1 MNTELLHQL
10 IIYQKSYFEL
20 IHNFFVKFVGKNP
33 DDFKDFESLGLY
45 IKEIYE
51 NNKNNI
57 SYLSHLIQIR
67 KDFLEK
73 LVNLYKTESA
83 QAFKAAQNLD
93 VFKINLGGSSRF
105 LKTQLNAVRK
115 SLLLTDLVLI
125 PDPIL
130 PWIENERAEEKLKN
144 LRIIE
149 AVYFVLHLKDLLAE
163 DFEIPPFFIFPS
175 WEKMLEEKDEI
186 TKENLNHLLFEF
198 LSFYLKCEI
207 NSEKDLIS
215 YLSKDS
221 NNFFKT
227 VEEERLFISPNG
239 MEIHNLK
246 DSLINYRDYASEHR
260 TVEWCE
266 KNLASDIHVI
276 VNGIAERLVPQYHLF
291 ENSHEMSSNPYL
303 CLPEHAHYYNLISKM
318 SWSFKVDNPIDKQ
331 TDTILNVLT
340 SQRLDYLANFNDDEI
355 KMLRKADEHISFKN
369 EMRTFISSISNVKN
383 EDINYVSR
391 EFSQFLNIRIKQHIK
406 ELDEL
411 KSKYRSKNIHTLMLA
426 GGTLAVNFMPLLGQ
440 LISVIGAGSVGMKYL
455 GDKLDK
461 KHDFQKAK
469 SSYVGVIALAKQR
482 GQ

>member
-1 MNTELLHQL
+1 
-10 IIYQKSYFEL
+10 
-20 IHNFFVKFVGKNP
+20 
-33 DDFKDFESLGLY
+33 
-45 IKEIYE
+45 
-51 NNKNNI
+51 
-57 SYLSHLIQIR
+57 
-67 KDFLEK
+67 
-73 LVNLYKTESA
+73 
-83 QAFKAAQNLD
+83 
-93 VFKINLGGSSRF
+93 
-105 LKTQLNAVRK
+105 
-115 SLLLTDLVLI
+115 
-125 PDPIL
+125 
-130 PWIENERAEEKLKN
+130 
-144 LRIIE
+144 
-149 AVYFVLHLKDLLAE
+149 
-163 DFEIPPFFIFPS
+163 
-175 WEKMLEEKDEI
+175 
-186 TKENLNHLLFEF
+186 
-198 LSFYLKCEI
+198 
-207 NSEKDLIS
+207 
-215 YLSKDS
+215 
-221 NNFFKT
+221 
-227 VEEERLFISPNG
+227 EEERLFISPNG

-318 SWSFKVDNPIDKQ
+318 SRSFKVDNPIDKQ

-369 EMRTFISSISNVKN
+369 AMRTFISSLSNVKN

-391 EFSQFLNIRIKQHIK
+391 EFSQFLNIKIKQHIK

-461 KHDFQKAK
+461 K
-469 SSYVGVIALAKQR
+469 
-482 GQ
+482 